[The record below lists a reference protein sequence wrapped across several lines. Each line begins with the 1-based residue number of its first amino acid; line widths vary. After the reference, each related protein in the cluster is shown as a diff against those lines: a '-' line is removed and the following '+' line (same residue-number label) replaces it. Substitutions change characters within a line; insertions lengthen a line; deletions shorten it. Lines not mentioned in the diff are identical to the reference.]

1 MDDLDLARRLRIL
14 YRTVQML
21 QSDLRQGHLNSKLL
35 ADIEMRMEHGIA
47 TEPRCAGLSAPV
59 DALRESTLTPR
70 AELFADTI
78 RSCEKLNDAIEGVL
92 SDIA

>member
-1 MDDLDLARRLRIL
+1 MDDLDLARRLRLL

-35 ADIEMRMEHGIA
+35 AEIEMRMEHGIA
-47 TEPRCAGLSAPV
+47 TEPRCADLRGPV

-70 AELFADTI
+70 AELNADTI
-78 RSCEKLNDAIEGVL
+78 RACEKLKDAVEDVL
-92 SDIA
+92 SNIG